1 MLCSGFRTFR
11 LEIGGWWWYIAGPME
26 MARFNIAEAAQW
38 PRLRA
43 LGAKARGADFRALL
57 GPERASRYRLEA
69 AGLYLDYSR
78 NLITDEALDLLI
90 ALAGASPL
98 AAHREAMFRG
108 GAVNRSEQRPVLH
121 TALRAGADELRA
133 DGLGELA
140 GEIAAQRRRIGEIS
154 EQIRSGAW
162 RGATGKPVRD
172 VVNLGI
178 GGSDLGP
185 RLACEA
191 LKEFAHE
198 GIRCHFLSNVDG
210 EPIRSL
216 LDGPD
221 GLDPETTLFILAS
234 KSFTTGETL
243 LNANTAGQWLQKC
256 LRDSFGGNRGAPANP
271 FATPHFIGVTAA
283 PERALALGLPESQI
297 LLFDD
302 WVGGRYSLWSA
313 IGLSIA
319 ISVGHDNFSRMLAG
333 AAAMDR
339 HFRQAPPRRNLPV
352 ILALLGIWYANCLDA
367 QSQAVVPYCER
378 LGRLPAYLRQLDM
391 ESNGK
396 SVTLAGEAVAAS
408 TGPIIWGEAGTNSQ
422 HSFFQL
428 LHQGTRLVPVDFIGI
443 AKDSLSAPGHHRVLL
458 ANMVAQSS
466 ALMLGRQ
473 SGELPPWRQ
482 YPGNRPSN
490 VLLLEQLTPETFG
503 ALLALYEHKVFVQGS
518 LWNINSF
525 DQWGVELGKDLA
537 RRLLDDE
544 GGSNTLDAGARAIF
558 DRLRPE

>member
-1 MLCSGFRTFR
+1 
-11 LEIGGWWWYIAGPME
+11 ME
-26 MARFNIAEAAQW
+26 MARFNIAGAVQW
-38 PRLRA
+38 PRLLA
-43 LGAKARGADFRALL
+43 LGASARRADFRPLL
-57 GPERASRYRLEA
+57 GPERAARYRLEA

-78 NLITDEALDLLI
+78 NLIGDEAFDLLI
-90 ALAGASPL
+90 GLADASPL

-108 GAVNRSEQRPVLH
+108 GVVNQSERRPALH
-121 TALRAGADELRA
+121 TALRASADDLGA
-133 DGLGELA
+133 DGLSELA
-140 GEIAAQRRRIGEIS
+140 GKIAGQRRRIGEIS
-154 EQIRSGAW
+154 EQIRSGNW
-162 RGATGKPVRD
+162 LGATGKPVRD

-178 GGSDLGP
+178 GGSNLGP
-185 RLACEA
+185 RLACGA

-243 LNANTAGQWLQKC
+243 LNADTAAHWLEKHFQERLQK
-256 LRDSFGGNRGAPANP
+256 RFSANPGAPANP

-319 ISVGHDNFSRMLAG
+319 ISAGYDNFNRMLAG

-339 HFRQAPPRRNLPV
+339 HFRQAPPRRNMPV

-367 QSQAVVPYCER
+367 QSHAVIPYCER
-378 LGRLPAYLRQLDM
+378 LGHLPAYLRQLDM

-396 SVTLAGEAVAAS
+396 AVTLAGEAVAAS
-408 TGPIIWGEAGTNSQ
+408 TGPIVWGEAGTNSQ

-428 LHQGTRLVPVDFIGI
+428 LHQGTRLAPVDFIGV
-443 AKDSLSAPGHHRVLL
+443 AKDSLSTPGHHRVLL
-458 ANMVAQSS
+458 ANMIAQSS
-466 ALMLGRQ
+466 ALMLGRP

-490 VLLLEQLTPETFG
+490 VLLLERLTPETFG

-537 RRLLDDE
+537 RRLLDNESGADA
-544 GGSNTLDAGARAIF
+544 LDPGARALF
-558 DRLRPE
+558 DRLRTGDDA

>member
-1 MLCSGFRTFR
+1 
-11 LEIGGWWWYIAGPME
+11 ME
-26 MARFNIAEAAQW
+26 MARFNIAGAAQW
-38 PRLRA
+38 PRLRT
-43 LGAKARGADFRALL
+43 LGASARETDFRALL
-57 GPERASRYRLEA
+57 GAERAERYRLEA

-78 NLITDEALDLLI
+78 NLIGDEAFDLLMG
-90 ALAGASPL
+90 LAEASPL
-98 AAHREAMFRG
+98 AAHRESMFRG
-108 GAVNRSEQRPVLH
+108 GAINRSERRPVLH
-121 TALRAGADELRA
+121 TALRGDVDELPADELRA
-133 DGLGELA
+133 AGLGELA
-140 GEIAAQRRRIGEIS
+140 GKIAAQRRRIREIS
-154 EQIRSGAW
+154 ERIRSGAW
-162 RGATGKPVRD
+162 LGATGKPVRD

-198 GIRCHFLSNVDG
+198 RVRCHFLSNVDG

-216 LDGPD
+216 LGGPD

-234 KSFTTGETL
+234 KSFTTEETL
-243 LNANTAGQWLQKC
+243 LNANTAGHWVQKRLQKRFQGRFQED
-256 LRDSFGGNRGAPANP
+256 LAANRGAPTNP
-271 FATPHFIGVTAA
+271 FATPHFIGITAA
-283 PERALALGLPESQI
+283 PRRALALGIPREQI

-319 ISVGHDNFSRMLAG
+319 ISAGCDNFDRMLKG

-339 HFRQAPPRRNLPV
+339 HFRQAPPRRNMPV
-352 ILALLGIWYANCLDA
+352 ILALLGIWYANCLGA
-367 QSQAVVPYCER
+367 ENQAVVPYCER

-396 SVTLAGEAVAAS
+396 SVTLAGEAVSTA
-408 TGPIIWGEAGTNSQ
+408 TGPIVWGEAGTNSQ

-458 ANMVAQSS
+458 ANMIAQSS
-466 ALMLGRQ
+466 ALMLGKPPA
-473 SGELPPWRQ
+473 GLPPWRQ

-490 VLLLEQLTPETFG
+490 VLLLERLTPEAFG

-525 DQWGVELGKDLA
+525 DQWGVELGKELA
-537 RRLLDDE
+537 RSLLDDDDNDE
-544 GGSNTLDAGARAIF
+544 DGPNALDAGARTLF
-558 DRLRPE
+558 DRLRSE